1 MKLHLRLFFSD
12 IRLIALLI
20 CMAVM
25 LTGCATSTGGLAT
38 RLPAGHA
45 ASVIS
50 LNGNGFQLAAAVRPG
65 EGESNTVFIEGDGR
79 PWISGGRR
87 VSDDP
92 TPRHTP
98 MLQQFLDAPP
108 PALYLGRPC
117 YFGMGPEAL
126 CHPALWTFSRYSPRV
141 LEAMGA
147 GLRTWL
153 DRQPGQKRV
162 TLIGHSGGGVLALLL
177 AERVPEVNR
186 VIVYAGPVDIER
198 WSKLHGFTPLF
209 DSLNPAGQATW
220 RTDVQR
226 TLIFGEQDRQVPP
239 AAFVDAA
246 ERIPG
251 ANVVTLPGDGHIP
264 PAYRTMLSLPSR

>member
-1 MKLHLRLFFSD
+1 
-12 IRLIALLI
+12 
-20 CMAVM
+20 
-25 LTGCATSTGGLAT
+25 
-38 RLPAGHA
+38 
-45 ASVIS
+45 
-50 LNGNGFQLAAAVRPG
+50 
-65 EGESNTVFIEGDGR
+65 
-79 PWISGGRR
+79 
-87 VSDDP
+87 
-92 TPRHTP
+92 
-98 MLQQFLDAPP
+98 
-108 PALYLGRPC
+108 
-117 YFGMGPEAL
+117 
-126 CHPALWTFSRYSPRV
+126 
-141 LEAMGA
+141 MGA

>member
-92 TPRHTP
+92 TPGTRPCCSSFLMHHHRHSIWADPAISAWGLKHCAIRRSGPSPGTRP
-98 MLQQFLDAPP
+98 ASWRRWVLDFAPGLT
-108 PALYLGRPC
+108 ASLGRN
-117 YFGMGPEAL
+117 G
-126 CHPALWTFSRYSPRV
+126 
-141 LEAMGA
+141 
-147 GLRTWL
+147 
-153 DRQPGQKRV
+153 
-162 TLIGHSGGGVLALLL
+162 
-177 AERVPEVNR
+177 
-186 VIVYAGPVDIER
+186 
-198 WSKLHGFTPLF
+198 
-209 DSLNPAGQATW
+209 
-220 RTDVQR
+220 
-226 TLIFGEQDRQVPP
+226 
-239 AAFVDAA
+239 
-246 ERIPG
+246 
-251 ANVVTLPGDGHIP
+251 
-264 PAYRTMLSLPSR
+264 